1 MKRLSAVRSKLMR
14 QMCFIF
20 AMTLI
25 CARAPGVVT
34 SEVWGSTDEGAV
46 NLFTLTSPELRVR
59 IAEYGARVVSIEAPD
74 RNGHRA
80 DVVLGY
86 NNLAQYVND
95 PKDFFGAIVGRYGNR
110 IAKGLFSL
118 DGKTYHVPINNK
130 GNALHGGPRGFSSRL
145 WHGRAVG
152 ENTVELSL
160 TSVDGDMGFPGT
172 LTVRVRYTLAGNRL
186 RIDYSAET
194 DKTTVVNLTNHTYF
208 NLAGEESGDIL
219 DQKIRIQSDRFTP
232 IDETLVPTGA
242 LMPVTGTAFDFRQLT
257 AIGARIDEND
267 TQLRLAG
274 GYDHN
279 FIVLGGEGE
288 LREAAYAVDP
298 KSDRTLTVLTTEPGV
313 QFYSG
318 NFLSGTNRGYSEKPY
333 QKHAGFCLETQHY
346 PDSPNHPTFPSTVLL
361 PGKARASSTVF
372 IFGIVGFR

>member
-1 MKRLSAVRSKLMR
+1 
-14 QMCFIF
+14 
-20 AMTLI
+20 
-25 CARAPGVVT
+25 
-34 SEVWGSTDEGAV
+34 
-46 NLFTLTSPELRVR
+46 
-59 IAEYGARVVSIEAPD
+59 
-74 RNGHRA
+74 
-80 DVVLGY
+80 
-86 NNLAQYVND
+86 
-95 PKDFFGAIVGRYGNR
+95 
-110 IAKGLFSL
+110 
-118 DGKTYHVPINNK
+118 
-130 GNALHGGPRGFSSRL
+130 
-145 WHGRAVG
+145 
-152 ENTVELSL
+152 
-160 TSVDGDMGFPGT
+160 MGFPGT

-219 DQKIRIQSDRFTP
+219 EQKIRIQSDRFTP